1 MERFSARQS
10 LMRAAERSSAGLL
23 TLNKTQ
29 PLSSMPLIWL
39 SGRARRCPAELFM
52 PVMESKVD
60 STGRRNTLTS
70 EVFKD
75 GDGRL
80 E

>member
-1 MERFSARQS
+1 VDQA
-10 LMRAAERSSAGLL
+10 
-23 TLNKTQ
+23 TI
-29 PLSSMPLIWL
+29 SMPI
-39 SGRARRCPAELFM
+39 
-52 PVMESKVD
+52 MEHKVD

>member
-1 MERFSARQS
+1 
-10 LMRAAERSSAGLL
+10 
-23 TLNKTQ
+23 
-29 PLSSMPLIWL
+29 MPI
-39 SGRARRCPAELFM
+39 
-52 PVMESKVD
+52 MESKMD
-60 STGRRNTLTS
+60 LTGRRNTLTS

>member
-1 MERFSARQS
+1 MPAGQLKQFGKDSGLARTVTTPIGER
-10 LMRAAERSSAGLL
+10 L
-23 TLNKTQ
+23 
-29 PLSSMPLIWL
+29 
-39 SGRARRCPAELFM
+39 
-52 PVMESKVD
+52 VD
-60 STGRRNTLTS
+60 STSRRNTLTS

>member
-1 MERFSARQS
+1 MVCRLS
-10 LMRAAERSSAGLL
+10 ML
-23 TLNKTQ
+23 TVG
-29 PLSSMPLIWL
+29 P
-39 SGRARRCPAELFM
+39 R
-52 PVMESKVD
+52 VD

>member
-1 MERFSARQS
+1 
-10 LMRAAERSSAGLL
+10 
-23 TLNKTQ
+23 
-29 PLSSMPLIWL
+29 MPTMAL
-39 SGRARRCPAELFM
+39 
-52 PVMESKVD
+52 KVD